1 MTKYP
6 VTNRYNLFLLKYGT
20 IFHTVF
26 FLSMLIYIEI
36 TPKTPMFWAFLLNH
50 IMFSYFLFIRG
61 CALGISQSIKIIAL
75 QDASKA
81 MQEELNK
88 NN

>member
-1 MTKYP
+1 
-6 VTNRYNLFLLKYGT
+6 
-20 IFHTVF
+20 
-26 FLSMLIYIEI
+26 
-36 TPKTPMFWAFLLNH
+36 
-50 IMFSYFLFIRG
+50 MFSYFLFIRG